1 MAEQQQQPVE
11 EQTPNPYNAKKSWHT
26 PDKPSQGDADG
37 MFFESQQT
45 TQATSTTDDEESDNR
60 TPVAKQKGTN
70 YKKRYDDLKKHYDQ
84 RVSQFKQK
92 EQELLAEA
100 AIKAPAYKAPKSLA
114 ELEKFKASN
123 PDLYETVESVA
134 HMQSENQTQELR
146 EQLSAIQQREADLLK
161 REAESELQRR
171 HPDFEDIRGDNNFHE
186 WAQEQPEA
194 IQQWIYANNND
205 ATLASRA
212 IDLYKMEMGSSSQP
226 KQRQSRRKEA
236 GSAADMVSTKTTAV
250 DAKAPKI
257 WTQREIQ
264 RMSIDDFDK
273 YSDEINQALEEG
285 RIR

>member
-1 MAEQQQQPVE
+1 MAGQQVVE
-11 EQTPNPYNAKKSWHT
+11 EEKAPNLYNAKKSWHT

-37 MFFESQQT
+37 LFFESQQQA
-45 TQATSTTDDEESDNR
+45 QATSTDEESGG
-60 TPVAKQKGTN
+60 TPASKQVKGAN

-100 AIKAPAYKAPKSLA
+100 ALKAPAYKAPKSLE
-114 ELEKFKASN
+114 ELEKFKAEN

-134 HMQSENQTQELR
+134 HMQSESQTQELR
-146 EQLSAIQQREADLLK
+146 NQLSVIQQRETDLLK
-161 REAESELQRR
+161 REAESELKRK
-171 HPDFEDIRGDNNFHE
+171 HPDFEDIRGDEEFHS
-186 WAQEQPEA
+186 WAKEQPEA
-194 IQQWIYANNND
+194 IQQWVYANNND
-205 ATLASRA
+205 ASLASRA
-212 IDLYKMEMGSSSQP
+212 IDLYKMEKGASQP
-226 KQRQSRRKEA
+226 KQQSRKKES

-264 RMSIDDFDK
+264 SMSLDAFDRH
-273 YSDEINQALEEG
+273 SEEINLALEEG

>member
-1 MAEQQQQPVE
+1 MAEQQAVE
-11 EQTPNPYNAKKSWHT
+11 EKAPNLYNAKKSWHT

-37 MFFESQQT
+37 LFYERQE
-45 TQATSTTDDEESDNR
+45 TQATSTDEESDR
-60 TPVAKQKGTN
+60 PPETKAKGAN

-84 RVSQFKQK
+84 RISQFKQK

-100 AIKAPAYKAPKSLA
+100 ATKAPAYKAPKSLE

-134 HMQSENQTQELR
+134 HMQSESQTQGLR
-146 EQLSAIQQREADLLK
+146 DQLSAIQLREADLLK
-161 REAESELQRR
+161 REAEAELKRK
-171 HPDFEDIRGDNNFHE
+171 HPDFEDIRGDDDFHT

-194 IQQWIYANNND
+194 IQQWVYANNND

-212 IDLYKMEMGSSSQP
+212 IDLYKMEKGAGQP
-226 KQRQSRRKEA
+226 KQQSRKRET
-236 GSAADMVSTKTTAV
+236 GNAADMVSTKTTAV

-264 RMSIDDFDK
+264 SMSLDAFDRH
-273 YSDEINQALEEG
+273 SEEINLALEEG

>member
-1 MAEQQQQPVE
+1 MAEQQAVE
-11 EQTPNPYNAKKSWHT
+11 EKAPNLYNAKKSWHT

-37 MFFESQQT
+37 LFFERPE
-45 TQATSTTDDEESDNR
+45 TQATSTDEESDR
-60 TPVAKQKGTN
+60 PPETKAKGAN

-84 RVSQFKQK
+84 RISQFKQK

-100 AIKAPAYKAPKSLA
+100 ATKAPAYKAPKSLE

-134 HMQSENQTQELR
+134 HMQSESQTQGLR
-146 EQLSAIQQREADLLK
+146 DQLSAIQLREADLLK
-161 REAESELQRR
+161 REAESELKRK
-171 HPDFEDIRGDNNFHE
+171 HPDFEDIRGDDDFHT

-194 IQQWIYANNND
+194 IQQWVYANNND
-205 ATLASRA
+205 ASLASRA
-212 IDLYKMEMGSSSQP
+212 IDLYKMEKGASQP
-226 KQRQSRRKEA
+226 KQQSRKTET
-236 GSAADMVSTKTTAV
+236 GSAADMVSTNTTAV

-264 RMSIDDFDK
+264 SMSLDAFDRH
-273 YSDEINQALEEG
+273 SEEINLALEEG

>member
-1 MAEQQQQPVE
+1 MADQQTE
-11 EQTPNPYNAKKSWHT
+11 EQVPNLYNAKKSWHT
-26 PDKPSQGDADG
+26 PDKPSQGNADG
-37 MFFESQQT
+37 LFYERQE
-45 TQATSTTDDEESDNR
+45 TQATSTDEESDG
-60 TPVAKQKGTN
+60 TPESKQKGTN

-100 AIKAPAYKAPKSLA
+100 AIKAPAYKAPKSLE

-134 HMQSENQTQELR
+134 HIQSESQTQELR

-161 REAESELQRR
+161 REAESELKRK
-171 HPDFEDIRGDNNFHE
+171 HPDFEDIRGDEGFHT
-186 WAQEQPEA
+186 WAQEQPAA
-194 IQQWIYANNND
+194 IQQWVYANNND

-212 IDLYKMEMGSSSQP
+212 IDLYKMEMGSSQP
-226 KQRQSRRKEA
+226 KQRQSRKKEA
-236 GSAADMVSTKTTAV
+236 GNAADMVSTKTTAV

-264 RMSIDDFDK
+264 KMSIDDFDK
-273 YSDEINQALEEG
+273 YSEDINQALEEG

>member
-1 MAEQQQQPVE
+1 MAGQQQVVE
-11 EQTPNPYNAKKSWHT
+11 EKAPNPYNAKKSWHT

-37 MFFESQQT
+37 LFYERQE
-45 TQATSTTDDEESDNR
+45 TQATSTDEQSDR
-60 TPVAKQKGTN
+60 TPETQQQGAN

-100 AIKAPAYKAPKSLA
+100 ATKVPAYKAPKSLE
-114 ELEKFKASN
+114 ELEKFKAAN

-134 HMQSENQTQELR
+134 HMHSENQTQGLR
-146 EQLSAIQQREADLLK
+146 DQLSAIQLREADLLK
-161 REAESELQRR
+161 REAESELKRR
-171 HPDFEDIRGDNNFHE
+171 HPDFEDIRGDEDFHA
-186 WAQEQPEA
+186 WAKEQPEA

-205 ATLASRA
+205 ASLAGRA
-212 IDLYKMEMGSSSQP
+212 IDLYKMEKGASQP
-226 KQRQSRRKEA
+226 KQQSRKKET

-264 RMSIDDFDK
+264 MMSLDAFDRH
-273 YSDEINQALEEG
+273 SEEINLALEEG

>member
-1 MAEQQQQPVE
+1 MAEQQAVE
-11 EQTPNPYNAKKSWHT
+11 EQTPNLYNAKKNWHT

-37 MFFESQQT
+37 LFFERQE
-45 TQATSTTDDEESDNR
+45 TQATSTDEESDR
-60 TPVAKQKGTN
+60 PPETKAKGAN

-84 RVSQFKQK
+84 RISQFKQK

-100 AIKAPAYKAPKSLA
+100 ATKAPAYKAPKSLE

-134 HMQSENQTQELR
+134 HMQSESQTQGLR
-146 EQLSAIQQREADLLK
+146 DQLSAIQLREADLLK
-161 REAESELQRR
+161 REAESELKRK
-171 HPDFEDIRGDNNFHE
+171 HPDFEDIRGDDDFHT

-194 IQQWIYANNND
+194 IQQWVYANNND
-205 ATLASRA
+205 AGLASRA
-212 IDLYKMEMGSSSQP
+212 IDLYKMERGAAQP
-226 KQRQSRRKEA
+226 KQQKSRKKET
-236 GSAADMVSTKTTAV
+236 GNAADMVSTKTTAV

-264 RMSIDDFDK
+264 SMSLDAFDRH
-273 YSDEINQALEEG
+273 SEEINLALEEG

>member
-1 MAEQQQQPVE
+1 MAEQQAVE
-11 EQTPNPYNAKKSWHT
+11 EKAPNLYNAKKSWHT

-37 MFFESQQT
+37 LFYERQE
-45 TQATSTTDDEESDNR
+45 TQATSTDEESDR
-60 TPVAKQKGTN
+60 PPETKAKGAN

-100 AIKAPAYKAPKSLA
+100 ATKAPAYKAPKSLE

-134 HMQSENQTQELR
+134 HMQSESQTQGLR
-146 EQLSAIQQREADLLK
+146 DQLSAIQLREADLLK
-161 REAESELQRR
+161 REAESELKRK
-171 HPDFEDIRGDNNFHE
+171 HPDFEDIRGDDDFHT

-194 IQQWIYANNND
+194 IQQWVYANNND

-212 IDLYKMEMGSSSQP
+212 IDLYKMEKGAGQP
-226 KQRQSRRKEA
+226 KQQSRKKET
-236 GSAADMVSTKTTAV
+236 GNAADMVSTKTTAV

-264 RMSIDDFDK
+264 SMSLDAFDRH
-273 YSDEINQALEEG
+273 SEEINLALEEG